1 MEDNTCHSSREQLGL
16 QFTIDYLLYNKGR
29 NTESAEPE
37 DNVSPSDRL
46 QTTVNQTE
54 QKEHDS
60 EKSED
65 QENKGNGFQE
75 EHEKTNLKSEG
86 TDEKPAQSYI
96 ALISMAILDSEEKK
110 LLLCDIYQWIM
121 DRYPYFKSKD
131 KNWRNSV
138 RHNLSLN
145 ECFIKAGRSDNGK
158 GHFWAIHPANF
169 QDFSNG
175 DYHRRRARRRIRRVT
190 GQLPLG
196 LPAHYQTLGRL
207 KRTPCWCC
215 PPTHPLMVS
224 FSPRVYWSWAAL
236 QTHCTPSLHGLI

>member
-1 MEDNTCHSSREQLGL
+1 MEDNVCRSNREQLGL

-29 NTESAEPE
+29 SAGRAEPE
-37 DNVSPSDRL
+37 DNVNPSEDL
-46 QTTVNQTE
+46 QSTVNEPE
-54 QKEHDS
+54 QKTLSEQDS
-60 EKSED
+60 EKSEE
-65 QENKGNGFQE
+65 QENDE
-75 EHEKTNLKSEG
+75 DHENTHVKSEG

-96 ALISMAILDSEEKK
+96 ALISMAILDSDEKK

-121 DRYPYFKSKD
+121 DHYPYFKSKD

-190 GQLPLG
+190 GQLPYA

-215 PPTHPLMVS
+215 PPSHPLLC
-224 FSPRVYWSWAAL
+224 FPPRVYWSWAAL
-236 QTHCTPSLHGLI
+236 QTQRTPALHGLI

>member
-1 MEDNTCHSSREQLGL
+1 MQFWSNLHEIVDGQLSKKILLSLRNFLIIIYSLTVLFIDLSYSENSLLEIIFDFHMSHNLHS
-16 QFTIDYLLYNKGR
+16 
-29 NTESAEPE
+29 
-37 DNVSPSDRL
+37 RL
-46 QTTVNQTE
+46 
-54 QKEHDS
+54 
-60 EKSED
+60 
-65 QENKGNGFQE
+65 
-75 EHEKTNLKSEG
+75 
-86 TDEKPAQSYI
+86 
-96 ALISMAILDSEEKK
+96 
-110 LLLCDIYQWIM
+110 
-121 DRYPYFKSKD
+121 FKQD

-190 GQLPLG
+190 GQLPFV

-215 PPTHPLMVS
+215 PPTHPLMMS
-224 FSPRVYWSWAAL
+224 FLPRVYWSWAAL
-236 QTHCTPSLHGLI
+236 QTHHTPSLHGLI